1 MAEAHLKSGLER
13 RSGIALWRQIADAI
27 RAGIGSGLGDED
39 GRLPPEVQLAEEFGV
54 NRHTVRAAISA
65 LVNDGVL
72 QAHQGRGT
80 FIVEPERLTYPISK
94 RTRFSTGLES
104 QTQAITG
111 HFISSEHV
119 AAKPEVA
126 KALKL
131 EIGAEVICMQT
142 LRKGDG
148 IPLVRSTAWFDAKRF
163 PDLAERYQENLS
175 ITRSFKA
182 CGLDD
187 YVRQSTV
194 IEAHHASIR
203 DSDMLNLSPGALI
216 LVLKAINTDLDGV
229 PVEYSKGRYSA
240 DRVKLQI
247 ESSDF

>member
-1 MAEAHLKSGLER
+1 MAEAQLKSGLER

-27 RAGIGSGLGDED
+27 RAGIGSGLGDEE

-65 LVNDGVL
+65 LVNEGVL

-80 FIVEPERLTYPISK
+80 FIVQRERLTYPISK
-94 RTRFSTGLES
+94 RTRFSTGLEG
-104 QTQAITG
+104 QAQVLTSR
-111 HFISSEHV
+111 FISSERLE
-119 AAKPEVA
+119 AKTEVA

-131 EIGAEVICMQT
+131 DVGSEVICMQT
-142 LRKGDG
+142 LGTGDG
-148 IPLVRSTAWFDAKRF
+148 VPLVRSTSWFDASRF
-163 PDLAERYQENLS
+163 PYMAKHHQETRS
-175 ITRSFKA
+175 ITKSFKA

-203 DSDMLNLSPGALI
+203 DSDVLNLSPGALI
-216 LVLKAINTDLDGV
+216 LVIKAINADLDGV
-229 PVEYSKGRYSA
+229 PVEYSKSRYSA
-240 DRVKLQI
+240 DRVKFQI
-247 ESSDF
+247 ESADF